1 MSNQPFRI
9 AIWGSPGAGKSRTA
23 ARLFA
28 DLKDLG
34 VSPLELVK
42 EAAKEWAWAN
52 RTIAPWDQWVLF
64 GEQLRREYELLR
76 NGVSLITDCPLDL
89 NYIYSKELD
98 TPCYSLIPIISS
110 QLDFNFPYRY
120 DFFINRPKTY
130 DPKGRFQ
137 TEEEAKVL
145 DKKILAYLE
154 QNHPYYIHVDSYDE
168 LLKKVKECIIGDKP
182 DEDELC
188 GLCNRRNCQNCP
200 CR

>member
-1 MSNQPFRI
+1 MEAKPFRI
-9 AIWGSPGAGKSRTA
+9 CLWGGPGSGKSRMA

-34 VSPLELVK
+34 ISPLELVK
-42 EAAKEWAWAN
+42 EAAKEWAWSN
-52 RTIAPWDQWVLF
+52 RQITPWDQWVLF

-76 NGVSLITDCPLDL
+76 NGVSLITDCPIDL
-89 NYIYSKELD
+89 NYIYSKELK
-98 TPCYSLIPIISS
+98 TAFYGFIPTISS
-110 QLDFNFPYRY
+110 QLDMDFPYRY
-120 DFFINRPKTY
+120 DFFIKRPKTY

-137 TEEEAKVL
+137 TEKEAKVL

-154 QNHPYYIHVDSYDE
+154 RDHPYYMHVESYDE
-168 LLKKVKECIIGDKP
+168 LLKKVKKCIIGDSE
-182 DEDELC
+182 EDEIC

>member
-1 MSNQPFRI
+1 MEAKPFRI
-9 AIWGSPGAGKSRTA
+9 ALWGGPGSGKSRMA

-42 EAAKEWAWAN
+42 EAAKEWAWNN
-52 RTIAPWDQWVLF
+52 RQITPWDQWVLF

-76 NGVSLITDCPLDL
+76 NDVNLITDCPIDL
-89 NYIYSKELD
+89 NYIYSRELN
-98 TPCYSLIPIISS
+98 TACYGFIPTISS
-110 QLDFNFPYRY
+110 QLDSDFPYRY
-120 DFFINRPKTY
+120 DFFIQRPKTY

-137 TEEEAKVL
+137 TEKEAIIL
-145 DKKILAYLE
+145 DKKIVAYLE
-154 QNHPYYIHVDSYDE
+154 REHPRYIHVFSYDE
-168 LLKKVKECIIGDKP
+168 LLKKVKESIIGDKE
-182 DEDELC
+182 EDEIC